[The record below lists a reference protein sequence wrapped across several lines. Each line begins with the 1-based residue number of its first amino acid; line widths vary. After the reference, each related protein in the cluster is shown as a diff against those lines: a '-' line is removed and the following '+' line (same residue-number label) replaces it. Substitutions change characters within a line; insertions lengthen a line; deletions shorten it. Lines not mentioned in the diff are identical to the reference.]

1 MKNKSRD
8 KDPKST
14 NPRKAP
20 RLRELDKDELDQVGG
35 GGPRH
40 DVIMQ

>member
-1 MKNKSRD
+1 MKKTRGKDAKDSKDRKS
-8 KDPKST
+8 PK
-14 NPRKAP
+14 
-20 RLRELDKDELDQVGG
+20 LRELDKTDLEQVGG